1 MIINYS
7 LFPIFVAVYTWLI
20 ANEESHFSNSE
31 VYQVL
36 VQGFV
41 GDRYLVSTMIVH
53 KVNYKQF
60 ILLA

>member
-7 LFPIFVAVYTWLI
+7 LFPIFVAVYTWQI
-20 ANEESHFSNSE
+20 ANEEPHFSNPE

-41 GDRYLVSTMIVH
+41 GDRYSVSTMILN